1 MVCSSGAARIH
12 ARDWRR
18 QHARGVATT
27 LARRRGHALSGSPTL
42 TKHKNHV
49 VKNALKTPRQRGC
62 FRVHEARVAQGFK
75 LSGRALLEI
84 QFVDF
89 L

>member
-49 VKNALKTPRQRGC
+49 VKNALKTPRQRG
-62 FRVHEARVAQGFK
+62 HEARVAQGFK